1 MGGEFVKPGG
11 RVKLTIEVKGP
22 KDPAAVKRI
31 KAGLAK
37 LAKTHGLAVRK
48 GSRSAAYKKSSKKKK

>member
-22 KDPAAVKRI
+22 KNPAAVRRI

-37 LAKTHGLAVRK
+37 LAKSHGLAVRK
-48 GSRSAAYKKSSKKKK
+48 ASRPAAYRKSAKKKK